1 MEDTLPSSGS
11 GMISEVDVGGGS
23 RKFRRCFIG
32 VSHSKAFSRN
42 AIRSVTSLRQSRIAN
57 GAAGQ
62 VTFFLLK
69 IIALEMVRRFSK
81 SRCPFA
87 WRGLQALQVLC
98 YPPFKWIQRWAP
110 FSCLVKGM
118 QVLSK
123 PLLVL
128 SIATSL
134 SDRTEPMGGD
144 SDDISDSPSYSEMYS
159 ELSSVNSSTNA
170 SACDEPPQSIESE
183 TLSVRLSKELESQG
197 FNLPERLNEEELQRF
212 FAASNGDFTS
222 LLSSI
227 KKTIRWRENYKIL
240 SSLELDM
247 WSHMVFWHGFDLK
260 HRPCLIV
267 RLGLACMN
275 LSSEDRPRFIQA
287 IVSQVEHGIVE
298 LVDSENP
305 EDPQITVLV
314 DCEGL
319 TPFRVPMQMMR
330 YCSSLLQDHF
340 PNRLGCLFIIRLPPV
355 VRLLAQTFIQI
366 LTPVTRK
373 KLKIEGETT
382 YKKVLSEYIQT
393 LPRYLGGKC
402 SCSKCS
408 KVDIHDIQRLDTIG
422 AVNRELITG
431 GIHGND
437 AALGSQMHEFDN
449 HLPGNFDQMV
459 RTSVISIL
467 MFWAFIAVIVS
478 AYDPENR
485 IFFPWV

>member
-1 MEDTLPSSGS
+1 MDRTLPSSGS
-11 GMISEVDVGGGS
+11 GTISEVDVSGGS
-23 RKFRRCFIG
+23 RKLRRCIIG

-57 GAAGQ
+57 GAVGQ
-62 VTFFLLK
+62 AACFLLK
-69 IIALEMVRRFSK
+69 IIALETVRRFSK

-87 WRGLQALQVLC
+87 WRGLQALQILC

-110 FSCLVKGM
+110 FRGLVKGM
-118 QVLSK
+118 QMLSK

-134 SDRTEPMGGD
+134 SDQTESMGGN
-144 SDDISDSPSYSEMYS
+144 SDGVRDSPSYSEMYS
-159 ELSSVNSSTNA
+159 ELSSENSSTDA
-170 SACDEPPQSIESE
+170 SPCDEAPQSSESE
-183 TLSVRLSKELESQG
+183 TWLVRLSKELESQG
-197 FNLPERLNEEELQRF
+197 FSLPERLNEDEVQRF
-212 FAASNGDFTS
+212 YTAANGDFTS

-240 SSLELDM
+240 SSSELDM

-267 RLGLACMN
+267 RLGLACMS
-275 LSSEDRPRFIQA
+275 LSSEDRPRFTQA
-287 IVSQVEHGIVE
+287 IISQVEHGVVE
-298 LVDSENP
+298 LVDAEN
-305 EDPQITVLV
+305 PQITVLV

-340 PNRLGCLFIIRLPPV
+340 PNRLGCLFVIRLPPV

-366 LTPVTRK
+366 LKPVTRK

-382 YKKVLSEYIQT
+382 YEKVLSEYLET

-402 SCSKCS
+402 SCTKCS
-408 KVDIHDIQRLDTIG
+408 KVDFHDIPRLDTNEM
-422 AVNRELITG
+422 VNRELITDA
-431 GIHGND
+431 IRVND
-437 AALGSQMHEFDN
+437 AILPSQMVYEIDN
-449 HLPGNFDQMV
+449 HLHGNFDQMV
-459 RTSVISIL
+459 RTGVISIL
-467 MFWAFIAVIVS
+467 MLWAFVAVIVS

-485 IFFPWV
+485 IFFPL